1 MPNKHLLSL
10 SIPEVNNPYYFTV
23 SDQSIYA
30 SGLGVTCGELLI
42 TPPGFNTP
50 VTFQVN
56 QGFNTNYTACDL
68 QVQFAGCGTV
78 YSPLPDGIYDV
89 QYMIAPL
96 GQVFVEYNFL
106 RLTNINN
113 AYYNKLAQLEIA
125 LQDPDQ
131 IILDILAEMR
141 FIRSLLDA
149 AKAKVEILHDA
160 PGGSSMLAYAQK
172 RFAKLANICY

>member
-10 SIPEVNNPYYFTV
+10 SIPEVNNSYYFTV

-56 QGFNTNYTACDL
+56 QGFNTNYSASDL
-68 QVQFAGCGTV
+68 GMQFGGCGTTFN
-78 YSPLPDGIYDV
+78 PLPDGIYDV
-89 QYMIAPL
+89 RYMVAPL

-113 AYYNKLAQLEIA
+113 QYYNKLAQLEIT

-131 IILDILAEMR
+131 TILDLLAEMR
-141 FIRSLLDA
+141 LIRSLLDA

-160 PGGSSMLAYAQK
+160 AGGADMLAYAKK
-172 RFAKLANICY
+172 RLARLSDTCY